1 MRILMVIQIGLNT
14 NPYVSSLADGL
25 VKCGHDVKCNLDLFW
40 NSFSDF
46 DLLYFQWPEAI
57 FEGRKEKIDLEK
69 LSMHLNHIKETG
81 VKMVITCHNL
91 HPHNNDTKTTDLY
104 NLVYSKVDAFHH
116 MGKKSYNLLKEKYP
130 HQYHFIAPHHIADGL
145 WDYPIGQ
152 SDARRKLHI
161 SNNNIVISSFGAFR
175 NEEEVRLFVDM
186 AHDVSSWH
194 LTFLAPRIPMER
206 FYHGRHIGRSLLSLY
221 KRLKYKMIGIKYSG
235 YLTEDELKDWLSA
248 SDIVF
253 IQRIEILNSG
263 NLPLAFSAKKIVVG
277 PDVGNVGEILNE
289 TGNYVFNPNDRSSVR
304 QSVLN
309 AVNDMRNSNLLGIQN
324 YHYARNNWSV
334 STVCGL
340 IDKELAIIRRNQV
353 VEYK

>member
-1 MRILMVIQIGLNT
+1 M
-14 NPYVSSLADGL
+14 
-25 VKCGHDVKCNLDLFW
+25 
-40 NSFSDF
+40 
-46 DLLYFQWPEAI
+46 
-57 FEGRKEKIDLEK
+57 
-69 LSMHLNHIKETG
+69 
-81 VKMVITCHNL
+81 
-91 HPHNNDTKTTDLY
+91 
-104 NLVYSKVDAFHH
+104 
-116 MGKKSYNLLKEKYP
+116 
-130 HQYHFIAPHHIADGL
+130 
-145 WDYPIGQ
+145 
-152 SDARRKLHI
+152 
-161 SNNNIVISSFGAFR
+161 
-175 NEEEVRLFVDM
+175 
-186 AHDVSSWH
+186 
-194 LTFLAPRIPMER
+194 
-206 FYHGRHIGRSLLSLY
+206 
-221 KRLKYKMIGIKYSG
+221 
-235 YLTEDELKDWLSA
+235 KDWLSA

-263 NLPLAFSAKKIVVG
+263 NLPLAFSAKKKVVG